1 MDGVRSH
8 TAVAHEARAGAGGS
22 AGAVDDR
29 LFASP
34 RSTRRRLE
42 EGRKPAWSI
51 RGSTPRQAVGLATRS
66 DPDGR
71 GWVADYRSRLA
82 SDCRET
88 MSDNTN
94 DSFELS
100 RRKALAGLGGI
111 GTATALGGIGTYA
124 QFTDTEEESVT
135 FTAGGIDGIVR
146 YGANYNGNTVKSFQD
161 GYADNAELTNV
172 TIEEDNGGVGL
183 SFTLDDVKPGDYGCF
198 SFGIEVQNNPAWAAA
213 CIGYK
218 NDSDG
223 TVFEPEVEPDG
234 DLQWDGNNVTDNGG
248 GVLGTYDPQ
257 SDEPIL
263 ENASTN
269 GELPHELLF
278 IPFYGGEVSEGGQFD
293 PCIFFDEETEE
304 FDAAAYEGSNAVSTP
319 SQFWDN
325 ATDDL
330 KPATLLQVL
339 QQSYVD
345 TISWGGSD
353 GFDNGATGENPADTT
368 IVNPPGVAEGC
379 VFLNGEIST
388 ENEKQ
393 AAPIQP
399 GNEFRFGWDWHLPFD
414 TGNDVQGDS
423 MTLNLGFTFSQ
434 VRHTENVTLNNIY
447 SPGDNTPN

>member
-1 MDGVRSH
+1 M
-8 TAVAHEARAGAGGS
+8 
-22 AGAVDDR
+22 
-29 LFASP
+29 
-34 RSTRRRLE
+34 
-42 EGRKPAWSI
+42 
-51 RGSTPRQAVGLATRS
+51 
-66 DPDGR
+66 
-71 GWVADYRSRLA
+71 ADYRSRLA
-82 SDCRET
+82 SDCRKP
-88 MSDNTN
+88 MSNDNS

-111 GTATALGGIGTYA
+111 GTATALGGLGTYA

-135 FTAGGIDGIVR
+135 FTAGGIDGVVR

-161 GYADNAELTNV
+161 GYANDAELTNV
-172 TIEEDNGGVGL
+172 SIEENNGGVGL

-198 SFGIEVQNNPAWAAA
+198 SFGIQVQNNPAWVGA
-213 CIGYK
+213 CIGYE

-223 TVFEPEVEPDG
+223 SIFEPEVGPDS
-234 DLQWDGNNVTDNGG
+234 DLHWDGNDVEDGEG
-248 GVLGTYDPQ
+248 DVLGTYDPQ
-257 SDEPIL
+257 SDEPIV

-278 IPFYGGEVSEGGQFD
+278 IPFYGGAVSEGGQFD

-304 FDAAAYEGSNAVSTP
+304 FDAGAYQGSNAVSCP
-319 SQFWDN
+319 GPFWDN
-325 ATDDL
+325 ATGDL

-345 TISWGGSD
+345 SAVWGE
-353 GFDNGATGENPADTT
+353 GENEITEQN

-379 VFLNGEIST
+379 VFLNGEVTT
-388 ENEKQ
+388 ENEKE

-399 GNEFRFGWDWHLPFD
+399 GSEFRFGWDWHLPFD

-434 VRHTENVTLNNIY
+434 VRHTEDVTLNNIY